1 MITGWGE
8 VDGRRCAIVAYDFTV
23 MAGAMGMT
31 GEIKV
36 ARMREMALQKR
47 MPFIWLLDSGA
58 RIQEA
63 VGSLF
68 AGSGHLFREEVIMSG
83 VDPAGRGHARA
94 LRAAARPTSP
104 ASPTSFPMVSGTA
117 RWRSPARIS

>member
-1 MITGWGE
+1 
-8 VDGRRCAIVAYDFTV
+8 
-23 MAGAMGMT
+23 MAGSMGMT

-47 MPFIWLLDSGA
+47 MPFIWLLDSAGA

-83 VDPAGRGHARA
+83 VIPLVAGMLGPVRGRHRLHPRPRRLRPDGLRPGRDGACRAR
-94 LRAAARPTSP
+94 TS
-104 ASPTSFPMVSGTA
+104 
-117 RWRSPARIS
+117 